1 MIPHEYV
8 FFGPYLAKF
17 YVKQEFSNRMLKHGK
32 KLKKSHVKNL
42 AGKIKTE
49 LLYDTDQ
56 DSWILEGYSPF
67 INAWIEGYEKV
78 SSEKNFIKGLSV
90 QSIWINFQKKNE
102 MNPMHSHTN
111 CNLSFVHWIKMP
123 KAIINEGKKDMTKS
137 NKPGGISFFYGEE
150 QNFVRTNSN
159 FMPEENVLMIF
170 PPGLRHEVLPFKSNV
185 TRISVAGNIKFHCE

>member
-17 YVKQEFSNRMLKHGK
+17 YVKQEFSNRKLKHGK

-90 QSIWINFQKKNE
+90 QSIWINFQKKNG
-102 MNPMHSHTN
+102 
-111 CNLSFVHWIKMP
+111 V
-123 KAIINEGKKDMTKS
+123 
-137 NKPGGISFFYGEE
+137 
-150 QNFVRTNSN
+150 Q
-159 FMPEENVLMIF
+159 
-170 PPGLRHEVLPFKSNV
+170 
-185 TRISVAGNIKFHCE
+185 